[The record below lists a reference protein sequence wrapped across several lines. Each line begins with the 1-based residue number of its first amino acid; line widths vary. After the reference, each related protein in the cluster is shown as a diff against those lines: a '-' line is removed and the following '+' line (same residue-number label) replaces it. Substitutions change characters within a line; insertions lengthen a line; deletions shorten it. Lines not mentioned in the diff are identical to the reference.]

1 MLWEAISNT
10 RRNVSS
16 DIQTLRS
23 WLKKSLLR
31 LCFQPTSQC
40 LDIWWNTLSCVWYI
54 TWNVKFMFS
63 PFSTVPNKFS
73 TTSVL
78 CPWKVELGEA
88 IVVSLQEGRNL
99 PTGIIVN
106 GNTSRKEFNSKL
118 GLRSVERKYNTFEF
132 EKHVL
137 MFQISSPS

>member
-1 MLWEAISNT
+1 M
-10 RRNVSS
+10 
-16 DIQTLRS
+16 
-23 WLKKSLLR
+23 
-31 LCFQPTSQC
+31 
-40 LDIWWNTLSCVWYI
+40 
-54 TWNVKFMFS
+54 
-63 PFSTVPNKFS
+63 
-73 TTSVL
+73 
-78 CPWKVELGEA
+78 
-88 IVVSLQEGRNL
+88 VSLQEGRNL